1 MMQTQI
7 LLAILIPTLTVLV
20 GILLNRNDY
29 SKLEGRLSAMENRL
43 DSRIGGVESR
53 LDSRMNGLEARFH
66 ADMLM
71 VIGKLTELEI
81 RVARAEGERK

>member
-81 RVARAEGERK
+81 RVARA